1 MTFKHVKFE
10 DSSTMRSLVK
20 VAQEKGWTK
29 EEPLKKTAAVTKTAD
44 LQPTDN
50 LLENVLKL
58 CAGLRQRGF
67 QKYAE
72 ELENNLFTYKQ
83 ADTMYDVSKEKGE
96 DLLEHAHPQ
105 GSHKMEDVDSPE
117 AVFEDLIEKH
127 TKTMK
132 VVEKEP
138 TGKLSDASSVL
149 GAVKTVLAQGA
160 DAGQLE
166 QSIARN
172 VQRAVQVIEQIGPII
187 KSEMTVYT
195 DYVRKLEAVKEAS
208 LNPTIDNL
216 QTMVSEIGYL
226 KTRIKPSSWTTLWMG
241 GITENTW
248 ATVEPM
254 LDGATRLVN
263 SAIQARKAINA
274 QRAANI
280 TKSFEDDGI
289 ENGGS
294 GVSQVPEIKNEAG
307 PVVGL
312 GANLINKL
320 KAYQSVGAVVR
331 NPAAVQWVKTE
342 IGEIQDVM
350 KRYTQAESTG
360 QLSEV
365 QNSLQTEMNEKQK
378 EVVDF
383 AHQVNPGSP

>member
-44 LQPTDN
+44 LRPTDN
-50 LLENVLKL
+50 LMDNILRL
-58 CAGLRQRGF
+58 CAGLRERGF

-105 GSHKMEDVDSPE
+105 GSHKMEDVDSTE

-132 VVEKEP
+132 AVDKNP
-138 TGKLSDASSVL
+138 TGKLSDASAVL
-149 GAVKTVLAQGA
+149 GAVKRVLAQGA
-160 DAGQLE
+160 DSGQLE
-166 QSIARN
+166 QSITRN
-172 VQRAVQVIEQIGPII
+172 VQRAVQVVEQVGPII
-187 KSEMTVYT
+187 QSEMTIYT
-195 DYVRKLEAVKEAS
+195 DYVRKLDSIKQAS

-216 QTMVSEIGYL
+216 QVMVDEIGYL
-226 KTRIKPSSWTTLWMG
+226 KSRIKPSNWTTLWMG

-263 SAIQARKAINA
+263 NAIQARKSINA
-274 QRAANI
+274 QRAAAI
-280 TKSFEDDGI
+280 TKSFEDGGAG
-289 ENGGS
+289 EGGGS
-294 GVSQVPEIKNEAG
+294 GTLQVPEQQVAADPLIGKG
-307 PVVGL
+307 VS
-312 GANLINKL
+312 LINRL
-320 KAYQSVGAVVR
+320 KGLQALR
-331 NPAAVQWVKTE
+331 NVAQNTEALQWTKDE
-342 IGEIQDVM
+342 IGEIQDVI
-350 KRYTQAESTG
+350 KRFNQAVSVG
-360 QLSEV
+360 QGDSVRSDLEAEMNTKESEV
-365 QNSLQTEMNEKQK
+365 NDFYKQ
-378 EVVDF
+378 V
-383 AHQVNPGSP
+383 HQGA